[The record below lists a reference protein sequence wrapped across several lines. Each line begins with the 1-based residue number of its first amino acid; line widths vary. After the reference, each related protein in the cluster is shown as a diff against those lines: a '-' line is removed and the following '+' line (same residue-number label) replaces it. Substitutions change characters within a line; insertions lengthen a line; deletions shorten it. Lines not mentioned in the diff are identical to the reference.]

1 MFFVRLSYFTR
12 KALSN
17 LRAYPLVTVLATA
30 TVAFSVFVFCAYL
43 LFLINLTGL
52 LAGVGKT
59 VHLTVYLSDYLDEK
73 QIEEVKGAIG
83 SIEEVHGVTFIS
95 KAEALAFLKESF
107 KEQTDVLEGLED
119 NPLPASFEVTL
130 DQSDQMPEDTKLVAD
145 KIGRMRGVDDVVYP
159 REWLARFHEFV
170 RFVQVAGVGIG
181 IILSLAAV
189 AIIANTFKLI
199 ILSRRQ
205 EIEIMKL
212 VGATNSLIKTPILM
226 EGMLVGFLG
235 SSAALAGLI
244 FLFSYF
250 MDHFYEGVS
259 LFVGPVVLAFFSP
272 PMIAVIIGGSTLLGL
287 LGSLLSFG
295 RLLKV

>member
-1 MFFVRLSYFTR
+1 MLFVRVSYFIR

-17 LRAYPLVTVLATA
+17 LRAYPLVTILATA

-43 LFLINLTGL
+43 LFLTNLTGL

-59 VHLTVYLSDYLDEK
+59 VHLTVYLSDYLNEE
-73 QIEEVKGAIG
+73 QIEEVKGAVL
-83 SIEEVHGVTFIS
+83 SIKEVHDVTFTS
-95 KAEALAFLKESF
+95 KEEALAFLEESF
-107 KEQTDVLEGLED
+107 GEQTRVLEGLED

-130 DQSDQMPEDTKLVAD
+130 VEGGQTPENTKLVAD

-159 REWLARFHEFV
+159 REWLTRFYEFV
-170 RFVQVAGVGIG
+170 RFVRAAGVAVGV
-181 IILSLAAV
+181 ILSLVTVAV
-189 AIIANTFKLI
+189 IANTFKLI

-226 EGMLVGFLG
+226 EGMLVGLLG
-235 SSAALAGLI
+235 SSAALFGLI

-259 LFVGPVVLAFFSP
+259 LFLGPVVLAFFSP
-272 PMIAVIIGGSTLLGL
+272 LMIAAIIGASTLLGL

>member
-1 MFFVRLSYFTR
+1 MFFVRISYFIR

-17 LRAYPLVTVLATA
+17 LRAYPLVTILATA
-30 TVAFSVFVFCAYL
+30 TVAFAVFIFCAYL
-43 LFLINLTGL
+43 LFLVNLAGL
-52 LAGVGKT
+52 LTGVGKT

-73 QIEEVKGAIG
+73 QIEETKNAIL
-83 SIEEVHGVTFIS
+83 SIKEVHDVTFIS
-95 KAEALAFLKESF
+95 KDEALAFLKESF
-107 KEQTDVLEGLED
+107 KEQTDVLEGLEA

-130 DQSDQMPEDTKLVAD
+130 AQGNQTPENTKLVAD
-145 KIGRMRGVDDVVYP
+145 KIGRMRGVDDVAYP
-159 REWLARFHEFV
+159 REWLTRFNELV
-170 RFVQVAGVGIG
+170 RFVRAAGVAVGA
-181 IILSLAAV
+181 ILCLVAL

-199 ILSRRQ
+199 LLSRRQ

-212 VGATNSLIKTPILM
+212 VGATDSFIKMPILM
-226 EGMLVGFLG
+226 EGMLVGLLG
-235 SSAALAGLI
+235 SVTALFGLV

-272 PMIAVIIGGSTLLGL
+272 SMIAAIIGASTLLGL